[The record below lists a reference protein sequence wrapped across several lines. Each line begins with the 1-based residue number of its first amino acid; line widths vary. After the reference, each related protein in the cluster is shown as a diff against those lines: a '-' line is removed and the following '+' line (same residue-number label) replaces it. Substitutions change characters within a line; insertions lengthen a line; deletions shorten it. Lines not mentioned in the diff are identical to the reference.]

1 MTLNKFSY
9 YLKDCYGLDK
19 FSKYL
24 LIIALIFSLNRNSV
38 IIGILL
44 AVYAT
49 WRTLSKNKYR
59 RYQELQGFE
68 NSILIIKQM
77 IYRFKMKINDFKY
90 YKVFKCPHCSQ
101 KLRVPRKKGK
111 ILITCKKCHTEFH
124 GRT

>member
-1 MTLNKFSY
+1 MNKFSY

-24 LIIALIFSLNRNSV
+24 LIISFILSLNKHMV
-38 IIGILL
+38 IMAIVL
-44 AVYAT
+44 AAYAT
-49 WRTLSKNKYR
+49 WRTISKNRYK

-68 NSILIIKQM
+68 NSILIIKQI
-77 IYRFKMKINDFKY
+77 IYRFKMKVNDFKY
-90 YKVFKCPHCSQ
+90 YKVFKCPECSQ